1 MQKLTAKQEHYIQ
14 GLISGLSQREA
25 YRQAYPSSRKWK
37 DNVVDSKASDM
48 LKNGANGKVLERYEE
63 VLAEHKNKALWTRE
77 QAAKELLSLLE
88 EAKNDMKEVGLTS
101 VSKSALID
109 AIRELNKIEGI
120 NTTREEQREL
130 IKAQTEH
137 IKAKTKL
144 IVGVEHDFSLMQ
156 SLVDV
161 VKGYEPH
168 ETNAYSSYNEWL
180 LTEGRQED
188 GPGDEI

>member
-1 MQKLTAKQEHYIQ
+1 MQKLTVKQELFVQ
-14 GLISGLSQREA
+14 NLISGMSQSEA
-25 YRQAYPSSRKWK
+25 YKQAYPNTRMKDKTIREAASRLMRNS
-37 DNVVDSKASDM
+37 NVVATYNEMMD
-48 LKNGANGKVLERYEE
+48 
-63 VLAEHKNKALWTRE
+63 EHKQKALWTRE
-77 QAAKELLSLLE
+77 QASMELLALLE
-88 EAKNDMKEVGLTS
+88 EAKNDVKEVGLTA

-144 IVGVEHDFSLMQ
+144 IVGAEHDFSLMQ

-168 ETNAYSSYNEWL
+168 ETSAYSSYNDWL

>member
-1 MQKLTAKQEHYIQ
+1 M
-14 GLISGLSQREA
+14 
-25 YRQAYPSSRKWK
+25 
-37 DNVVDSKASDM
+37 
-48 LKNGANGKVLERYEE
+48 
-63 VLAEHKNKALWTRE
+63 
-77 QAAKELLSLLE
+77 E

-144 IVGVEHDFSLMQ
+144 IVGAEHDFSLMQ

-168 ETNAYSSYNEWL
+168 EKNTYSSYNEWL